1 MPSRYQYETIS
12 SPPICNLYGWCLPPL
27 VDPFLSY
34 RGVWRLVSSPSLL
47 RFVEPNLYTSG
58 SMTLLINFPDENIII
73 KLKFHFESTFLIFYL
88 FSRKNNFD
96 IKLLDYWVTCLYYN
110 ILHSYKLYAL
120 IEYFILFYTTILF
133 NFYKTES

>member
-1 MPSRYQYETIS
+1 
-12 SPPICNLYGWCLPPL
+12 
-27 VDPFLSY
+27 
-34 RGVWRLVSSPSLL
+34 
-47 RFVEPNLYTSG
+47 
-58 SMTLLINFPDENIII
+58 MTLLINFPDENIII